1 MILFGLAALWAIQKD
16 RPFLAGLFAMLSA
29 LIWQPGLLFLG
40 AAGLAFSR
48 YLTSWRDLKVLMLL
62 SGALVPLVLQVLHL
76 WLAGGLRDFYLWTID
91 YNFTVY
97 APGEVKSFAEF
108 IDYLLRMLRGPFRQ
122 DRIYFLLAVI
132 GATLVFFREVKRVYD
147 LGAREVLEGASRHS
161 LIIAPVVYF
170 AFCSV
175 NVQGSADMLPFV
187 PFIAIFSSVALIALL
202 DGAGYL
208 LARKR
213 AAVNRVTVANAGFA
227 AACLLVPFLSVAD
240 AFIYRGTPITLQ
252 QQEAD
257 VREMTSLVGPGEK
270 VFTHGRTEILVISGL
285 TNASKYF
292 FLDRD
297 KDVYLDQVEPGGF
310 YGWFERLKADRPK
323 VVALGRLRK
332 VRHRNDFKEW
342 VSRDYEMRQGK
353 VFQYYVRKD

>member
-1 MILFGLAALWAIQKD
+1 
-16 RPFLAGLFAMLSA
+16 
-29 LIWQPGLLFLG
+29 
-40 AAGLAFSR
+40 
-48 YLTSWRDLKVLMLL
+48 
-62 SGALVPLVLQVLHL
+62 
-76 WLAGGLRDFYLWTID
+76 
-91 YNFTVY
+91 
-97 APGEVKSFAEF
+97 
-108 IDYLLRMLRGPFRQ
+108 
-122 DRIYFLLAVI
+122 LLAVI

-227 AACLLVPFLSVAD
+227 AACLLVFFLSVAD